1 MKRFAAGLALLFLA
15 ITGCSAQETASSTP
29 HIYPPLIYVND
40 CLYHDLGRFRA
51 VTKLPDGWILWGEVE
66 QRVPQTEEIPEENF
80 TSNSLDPGTELFA
93 NETDDTKIYAKLEEK
108 YYLLYEQ
115 VIEEDADS

>member
-1 MKRFAAGLALLFLA
+1 MKRFVAGLALLFLA
-15 ITGCSAQETASSTP
+15 ITGCSAQEASS
-29 HIYPPLIYVND
+29 
-40 CLYHDLGRFRA
+40 
-51 VTKLPDGWILWGEVE
+51 
-66 QRVPQTEEIPEENF
+66 EEIPEENF

>member
-1 MKRFAAGLALLFLA
+1 MKRFVAALALLFLA
-15 ITGCSAQETASSTP
+15 ITGCSAQEAASSTP

>member
-1 MKRFAAGLALLFLA
+1 MKRFVAGLALLFLA
-15 ITGCSAQETASSTP
+15 ITGCSAQEAASSTP

-80 TSNSLDPGTELFA
+80 TSNSLDPGPELFA

-108 YYLLYEQ
+108 YYHLYEQ

>member
-15 ITGCSAQETASSTP
+15 ITGCSAQEAASSTP

-80 TSNSLDPGTELFA
+80 TVSYTHLTLPT
-93 NETDDTKIYAKLEEK
+93 TPY
-108 YYLLYEQ
+108 
-115 VIEEDADS
+115 V

>member
-1 MKRFAAGLALLFLA
+1 MKRFVAGLALLFLA
-15 ITGCSAQETASSTP
+15 ITGCSAQEAASSTP

-93 NETDDTKIYAKLEEK
+93 NETDDTNIYAKLEEK